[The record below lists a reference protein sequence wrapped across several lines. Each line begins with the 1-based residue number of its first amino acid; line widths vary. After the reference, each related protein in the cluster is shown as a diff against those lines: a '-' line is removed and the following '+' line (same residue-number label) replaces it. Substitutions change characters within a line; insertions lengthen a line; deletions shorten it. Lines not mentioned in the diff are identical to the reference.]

1 MSECRFDVLCIGNAI
16 VDILSRMDDSF
27 LESEGL
33 VKGSMNLIDAER
45 AQTLYAKI
53 GPAIEAS
60 GGSAGNT
67 AAGIAALGRSAS
79 FFGKVAQDA
88 LGDIYTHDLRAQ
100 GVHFETQRLDEAAPT
115 ARSMILITP
124 DGERT
129 MNTYLGACVELGPD
143 DIDEEVVA
151 ASAVTYFEG
160 YLWDPPMAKDAMRKA
175 ADIAHKNGREMAITL
190 SDSFCVDRW
199 RGEFLDLIRS
209 KTVDLV
215 FANEAELLSLYEEN
229 DFDAAL
235 KALMADC
242 SFAAV
247 TRGEMGSVIVKE
259 GAVHEVSAFPI
270 EKVVDA
276 TGAGDLYATGFLAG
290 YRAGM
295 SLEES
300 GRLGSLCA
308 SEVLQ
313 HIGPRPQSSLIDRAR
328 AEGFKL

>member
-1 MSECRFDVLCIGNAI
+1 MTDCRFDVLCIGNAI
-16 VDILSRMDDSF
+16 VDVLSRMDDAF

-33 VKGSMNLIDAER
+33 VKGSMNLIDTER
-45 AQTLYAKI
+45 AETLYAKI

-67 AAGIAALGRSAS
+67 AAGVAALGRSSA
-79 FFGKVAQDA
+79 FFGKVAQDT
-88 LGDIYTHDLRAQ
+88 LGDIYSHDLKAQ
-100 GVHFETQRLDEAAPT
+100 GVHFETPRLQDGTPT

-129 MNTYLGACVELGPD
+129 MNTYLGACVKLGPD
-143 DIDEEVVA
+143 DIEEDVVA
-151 ASAVTYFEG
+151 GAAVTYFEG
-160 YLWDPPMAKDAMRKA
+160 YLWDPPLAKDAMRKA
-175 ADIAHKNGREMAITL
+175 AEIAHRNGREMAITL

-199 RGEFLDLIRS
+199 RPEFLDLIRT

-215 FANEAELLSLYEEN
+215 FANEAELLSLYEVT
-229 DFDAAL
+229 DFDEALTAL
-235 KALMADC
+235 KADC

-247 TRGEMGSVIVKE
+247 TRGAEGSVILKDGDHV
-259 GAVHEVSAFPI
+259 AVDAFPVDR
-270 EKVVDA
+270 VVDA

-290 YRAGM
+290 YRAG
-295 SLEES
+295 LDLGDA

-313 HIGPRPQSSLIDRAR
+313 HIGPRPQSELLQRAR
-328 AEGFKL
+328 EEGFGL